1 MMHGQLTLCLR
12 GRNRSAR
19 KNFVTEPPSGEIILS
34 GSTQE
39 MRKESQAKL
48 HMGHKI
54 GKESVAGATRGN
66 RSSEEWNI

>member
-1 MMHGQLTLCLR
+1 MHGQLTLCLL

-39 MRKESQAKL
+39 MRKESQGKL
-48 HMGHKI
+48 HMGHKR
-54 GKESVAGATRGN
+54 GNESVAGATRGN
-66 RSSEEWNI
+66 RNSEEWNI